1 MRVYFT
7 ASIYH
12 RKELL
17 DDYKAIISSLKKL
30 GITKVFSEDILDIP
44 LHDALNNSEIER
56 EKWLTTWRKYIRDC
70 DFAVAEISY
79 PSTLNIGFEINNILE
94 RGKPVIGLYKEG
106 KDPIFTSELHS
117 RRLIKTSYTKENLKD
132 VLAWAIE
139 EAREIINKRFTF
151 IVPPEIGDFLEDSY
165 KSHGITA
172 SDLIRDLVKKEMVKL
187 DKQKK

>member
-17 DDYKAIISSLKKL
+17 DDYKDIVSSLKKL

-44 LHDALNNSEIER
+44 LYDALNNSEIER

-139 EAREIINKRFTF
+139 EAKEIINKRFTF

>member
-30 GITKVFSEDILDIP
+30 GITKVFSEDILDIT

-139 EAREIINKRFTF
+139 EAKEIINKRFTF

>member
-139 EAREIINKRFTF
+139 EAKEIINKRFTF